1 MSGDHPH
8 PHARPFAAAPVQALS
23 DRTEE
28 LAKSWAIALVL
39 ALPLRRIGEIPLED
53 LAKRAPALIE
63 RAIRALASDA
73 ELQLLVGGREP
84 VEPVLRD
91 ERGWSISDRDRV
103 QPAAAE
109 RLGSLTGAHDPVA
122 AVRAVEALRAVLWE
136 ALLQELHAPS
146 ARDVAECSDRLAHVC
161 SAIAAA
167 AVVHELDLS
176 AGSSGPI
183 SQRQP
188 QPSQPPSLAQPPSL
202 PWDAEI
208 EVRDARDRGGPVAW
222 IESIGQSLDRYAEDR
237 MPFAVLLI
245 ELVDIERLEHAQT
258 PGELAETAGQLESA
272 LGRVLRPV
280 DLLTR
285 ERPGR
290 YWLLSPDTDAMGA
303 RALAERLALTVRSAA
318 SHRGTPLEASIGIAV
333 CPEDGREASA
343 LAARADIGLYAA
355 RAAGRAVAPVDP
367 A

>member
-1 MSGDHPH
+1 MSDGHSD

-23 DRTEE
+23 DRAEE

-53 LAKRAPALIE
+53 LAERAPALIE

-73 ELQLLVGGREP
+73 ELQLLVGGRQQAGP
-84 VEPVLRD
+84 VVRD
-91 ERGWSISDRDRV
+91 ERGESIGDRDRAEP
-103 QPAAAE
+103 PAAG

-161 SAIAAA
+161 SAITAA
-167 AVVHELDLS
+167 AVVQELDLS
-176 AGSSGPI
+176 AGPSGP
-183 SQRQP
+183 SGPFSAQA
-188 QPSQPPSLAQPPSL
+188 PSV

-208 EVRDARDRGGPVAW
+208 EVRDARGRGGPVAW

-237 MPFAVLLI
+237 MPFAVLLV
-245 ELVDIERLEHAQT
+245 ELIDIERLEHAQT
-258 PGELAETAGQLESA
+258 AGELAETVGQVESA

-290 YWLLSPDTDAMGA
+290 YWLLSRDTDAIGA
-303 RALAERLALTVRSAA
+303 RGLAERLALTVRSAA
-318 SHRGTPLEASIGIAV
+318 SHRGTPLEVSIGIAV

-355 RAAGRAVAPVDP
+355 RAAGQAVAPVDP